1 MTDLHRVVV
10 LAGGLDFEREVS
22 LWSGRRIAEQLRAI
36 GIDALVR
43 DVDAQLLPSL
53 AADAPDAVFIALH
66 GASGEDGAIRGVLE
80 LLGVPYAGA
89 GPDACRLAWD
99 KPSAKAAMR
108 AAGVASPMDV
118 VLPQTTF
125 RELGAAPL
133 VERIIADFGLPLM
146 VKPASGGSAM
156 GANVVRTAAALP
168 AALMQCFSYGDT
180 ALVERFVDGVEV
192 AVSVID
198 LGDGPVA
205 LPAVEI
211 VPVRGVYD
219 YSARYTPG
227 ETDYYT
233 PARLDA
239 TATAAVT
246 AAAVTAHT
254 VLGLRDLSRTDLIV
268 DRDGVPHFLEVN
280 VSPGLTETS
289 LFPMA
294 AQAAGHEMGNLVR
307 DLLHNAVQRNSGLL
321 RPV

>member
-1 MTDLHRVVV
+1 MTDLQHVVV

-22 LWSGRRIAEQLRAI
+22 LWSGRRTAEQLRAV
-36 GIDALVR
+36 GIDAVVR
-43 DVDAQLLPSL
+43 DVDAQLLPAL
-53 AADAPDAVFIALH
+53 AADRPDAVFIALH

-80 LLGVPYAGA
+80 LLGIPYAGA
-89 GPDACRLAWD
+89 GPDACRLAWH
-99 KPSAKAAMR
+99 KPNAKAALR
-108 AAGVASPMDV
+108 AAGVPSAADV
-118 VLPQTTF
+118 TLPQTTF

-133 VERIIADFGLPLM
+133 VERIIAELGLPLM

-168 AALMQCFSYGDT
+168 GALMQCFSYGDT
-180 ALVERFVDGVEV
+180 ALVERFVAGVEV

-198 LGDGPVA
+198 TGDGPVA

-211 VPVRGVYD
+211 AAVNGVYD

-227 ETDYYT
+227 ETDYFT
-233 PARLDA
+233 PARLA
-239 TATAAVT
+239 PAVAESVAQAAL
-246 AAAVTAHT
+246 TAHR

-268 DRDGVPHFLEVN
+268 DAAGVPHFLEVN

-294 AQAAGHEMGNLVR
+294 AAAAGHEMGTLIR
-307 DLLHNAVQRNSGLL
+307 DLLHAAVQRS
-321 RPV
+321 

>member
-22 LWSGRRIAEQLRAI
+22 LWSGRRVAEQLRAI
-36 GIDALVR
+36 GVDAVVL
-43 DVDAQLLPSL
+43 DVDAQLLPAL
-53 AADAPDAVFIALH
+53 AADRPDAVFIALH
-66 GASGEDGAIRGVLE
+66 GASGEDGAIRGVLD
-80 LLGVPYAGA
+80 LLRIPYAGA
-89 GPDACRLAWD
+89 RPDACRIAWD

-108 AAGVASPMDV
+108 AAGVASPVDV

-133 VERIIADFGLPLM
+133 VSRIIADLGLPLM

-156 GANVVRTAAALP
+156 GANLVRSAEALP
-168 AALMQCFSYGDT
+168 TALMQCFSYGHT
-180 ALVERFVDGVEV
+180 ALVERFVEGVEV

-198 LGDGPVA
+198 TGDGPVV

-233 PARLDA
+233 PARLSPE
-239 TATAAVT
+239 ATAAV
-246 AAAVTAHT
+246 AAAALTAHT
-254 VLGLRDLSRTDLIV
+254 VLGLQDLSRTDMIV
-268 DRDGVPHFLEVN
+268 DADGVPHFLEVN

-294 AQAAGHEMGNLVR
+294 AHAGGYEMGVLVR
-307 DLLHNAVQRNSGLL
+307 DLLHAAVQRTGL
-321 RPV
+321 

>member
-1 MTDLHRVVV
+1 MTDLQRVVV

-36 GIDALVR
+36 GVDATVR
-43 DVDAQLLPSL
+43 DVDAQLLPAL
-53 AADAPDAVFIALH
+53 AADRPDAVFVALH
-66 GASGEDGAIRGVLE
+66 GASGEDGAIRGVLD
-80 LLGVPYAGA
+80 LLGLPYAGA

-99 KPSAKAAMR
+99 KPSAKAALR
-108 AAGVASPMDV
+108 AAGVESPIDV
-118 VLPQTTF
+118 ALPQTTF

-156 GANVVRTAAALP
+156 GANVVRTAEALP
-168 AALMQCFSYGDT
+168 GALMQCFSYGHT
-180 ALVERFVDGVEV
+180 ALVERFVSGIEV
-192 AVSVID
+192 AVSVVD
-198 LGDGPVA
+198 TGDGPVA

-219 YSARYTPG
+219 YTARYTPG

-233 PARLDA
+233 PARLSPI
-239 TATAAVT
+239 AAE
-246 AAAVTAHT
+246 AAANVALTAHR
-254 VLGLRDLSRTDLIV
+254 VLGLRDLSRTDLII
-268 DRDGVPHFLEVN
+268 DESGTPHFLEVN

-294 AQAAGHEMGNLVR
+294 AQSAGYEMGALIR
-307 DLLHNAVQRNSGLL
+307 DLLHSARQRSSD
-321 RPV
+321 